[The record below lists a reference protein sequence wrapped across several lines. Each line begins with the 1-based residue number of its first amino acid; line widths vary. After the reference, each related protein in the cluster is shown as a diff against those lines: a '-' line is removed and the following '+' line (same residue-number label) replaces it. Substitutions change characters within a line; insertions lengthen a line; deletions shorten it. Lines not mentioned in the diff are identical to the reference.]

1 MGTKSRPKRA
11 TSANREPI
19 HRSIKERLGYA
30 ADEPDAE
37 VLRDWR
43 ARLRRVCKPCWELRN
58 CPFGPLVEA
67 FRCSRRLSMQS
78 WSKTRISSDVWKQT
92 WSEVLKAYHQRV
104 ERSMKVG

>member
-43 ARLRRVCKPCWELRN
+43 ARLRRVCKPCWGLNTARLALWSSSLR
-58 CPFGPLVEA
+58 
-67 FRCSRRLSMQS
+67 RSRRLSMQS